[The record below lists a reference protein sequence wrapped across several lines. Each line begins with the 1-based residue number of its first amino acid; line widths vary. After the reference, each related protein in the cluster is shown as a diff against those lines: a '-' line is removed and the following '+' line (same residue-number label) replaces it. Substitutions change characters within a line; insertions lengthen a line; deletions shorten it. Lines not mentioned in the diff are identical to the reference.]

1 MTCFLES
8 SRPVAPGRAAP
19 PSGGA
24 ARPRCAVVGFG
35 NALRGDRGAGLY
47 VLEAMDQAGFGSH
60 VTLDHIV
67 GDYRTLISSL
77 YEADTAVVVQAAEVS
92 GHPGEIHAMDLPR
105 FRTLAALDHRVPS
118 RHKALAEMLL
128 WIEMAHRL
136 PGKLLFLFL
145 EPDPGN
151 DRDGAGLSGPGRRAV
166 RRAVERAADFLVK
179 NGAHRPAGY
188 VPDRLYAVPWLG
200 VTF

>member
-1 MTCFLES
+1 
-8 SRPVAPGRAAP
+8 
-19 PSGGA
+19 
-24 ARPRCAVVGFG
+24 
-35 NALRGDRGAGLY
+35 
-47 VLEAMDQAGFGSH
+47 
-60 VTLDHIV
+60 
-67 GDYRTLISSL
+67 
-77 YEADTAVVVQAAEVS
+77 VVVQAAEVS